1 MQFVMDAA
9 GDLPEEYVARYDVTV
24 VPINVAFGQEQFR
37 TGIDMDH
44 SLFYEKA
51 EAVSDDNFPKTSQPT
66 PYQFVQAYRRILEQK
81 GRDILTV
88 TVSEKLSGTYASAVA
103 AAEELTG
110 QGNFYLVDSKAGSA
124 AQGWMIIQAAELARQ
139 GAKPAEIL
147 AALERM
153 RDEMVIVFL
162 VKSLD
167 FAVRGGRV
175 SSLSGTMASLL
186 RIQPILTV
194 EDGLIVEAGKV
205 RTYRK
210 ALRHIVS
217 FVAERVGQ
225 RPVRLAFIHAR
236 APEGAAE
243 LRRQANE
250 RLNVAAEFVQEMS
263 VSVAINLGPG
273 ALGIVAFPTLT

>member
-1 MQFVMDAA
+1 MHLVMDAA
-9 GDLPEEYVARYDVTV
+9 GDLPEEYVARYNVTV
-24 VPINVAFGQEQFR
+24 VPVNVAFGQEQFR

-44 SLFYEKA
+44 KLFYEKA

-66 PYQFVQAYRRILEQK
+66 PYQFVQAYQSLLDKK

-103 AAEELTG
+103 AAQELKD
-110 QGNFYLVDSKAGSA
+110 QANFHLFDSRAGSA
-124 AQGWMIIQAAELARQ
+124 AQGWMIIEAAELDRQ
-139 GAKPAEIL
+139 GAAPAEIIK
-147 AALERM
+147 ALERM

-162 VKSLD
+162 VRSLE

-194 EDGLIVEAGKV
+194 EDGLIVEAGRV

-210 ALRHIVS
+210 ALSHIVN

-225 RPVRLAFIHAR
+225 GPVRLAYIHAR

-250 RLNVAAEFVQEMS
+250 RLNVAGEFIQEMS

-273 ALGIVAFPTLT
+273 ALGIVAFPAHT